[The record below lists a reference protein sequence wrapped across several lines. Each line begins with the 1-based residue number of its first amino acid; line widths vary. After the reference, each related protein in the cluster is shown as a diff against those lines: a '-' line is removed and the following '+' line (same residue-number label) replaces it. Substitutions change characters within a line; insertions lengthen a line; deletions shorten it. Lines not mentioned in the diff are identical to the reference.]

1 MRITIKTK
9 NIILSNE
16 LSLFIERKIG
26 VLKKFI
32 NILKQDIPEGKK
44 TLAEVLVEAEK
55 ETMHHKKGKV
65 FKSRIEITLPGKKL
79 MAEARGD
86 NLEGAIVDVKEQI
99 KKEIN
104 KYKFKKI
111 DKNRRKQRKLKKEFK
126 I

>member
-55 ETMHHKKGKV
+55 ETMHHKKGK
-65 FKSRIEITLPGKKL
+65 FIR
-79 MAEARGD
+79 
-86 NLEGAIVDVKEQI
+86 
-99 KKEIN
+99 
-104 KYKFKKI
+104 
-111 DKNRRKQRKLKKEFK
+111 
-126 I
+126 